1 MSTVLMAYGTIEGPV
16 EVKSVGNP
24 AKKLATFGLNDGTGP
39 AYQVEA
45 WKETA
50 DSLPPIGTFVVIQG
64 RLSSRAFTKKDGTP
78 GKSLS
83 VTASRIEPV
92 PLPGRVAPV
101 AAQGQHLAPPAP
113 LAATDG
119 FGD

>member
-1 MSTVLMAYGTIEGPV
+1 MAYGTIEGPV

-24 AKKLATFGLNDGTGP
+24 ARKLATFGLNDGTGP
-39 AYQVEA
+39 AYTVEA
-45 WKETA
+45 WKEVA
-50 DSLPPIGTFVVIQG
+50 DSLPPVGTFVVVQG

-83 VTASRIEPV
+83 VTASRIEAI
-92 PLPGRVAPV
+92 PLSGRVAPV
-101 AAQGQHLAPPAP
+101 AAQGHLAPAAPPA
-113 LAATDG
+113 ADG